1 MNVNKNK
8 VLCCSMN
15 GRGRLNVVLNLEM
28 LEEVQHFK

>member
-15 GRGRLNVVLNLEM
+15 VGLNLEM